1 MTNSERDEALGV
13 YKDQEEAEAAAEQV
27 RRAGV
32 DGSQIRIGDEADSKA
47 SLQAEMREEMEEA
60 WLSPQAAFVATKE
73 AAKGLSLVTP
83 VAAVLGVLVTLP
95 LALIFDLGGAPLWVR
110 LLIAV
115 ATGVIG
121 GGTVGFVV
129 GGGMAMK
136 GPDEPL
142 AAERG
147 VTVRVPAASGEVVDA
162 MEDEDPI
169 RLDTVAPSG
178 RKTST
183 VETEDERTP
192 DGVVQNLAQN
202 ARQPEGDWSR
212 TRSDDRD
219 GGE

>member
-1 MTNSERDEALGV
+1 MTNSEGDETLGV
-13 YKDQEEAEAAAEQV
+13 YKDRQEAEAAAEQIQD
-27 RRAGV
+27 AGV
-32 DGSQIRIGDEADSKA
+32 DASQIRIGDEADSKA
-47 SLQAEMREEMEEA
+47 SVQAEMREEMEEA

-83 VAAVLGVLVTLP
+83 VAAVLGILVTLP
-95 LALIFDLGGAPLWVR
+95 LGFIVDFGGAPLWVR
-110 LLIAV
+110 LLISVAV
-115 ATGVIG
+115 GALG
-121 GGTVGFVV
+121 GGTVGFVI

-136 GPDEPL
+136 GPNEPL

-147 VTVRVPAASGEVVDA
+147 VTVRAPAASDEVVAA
-162 MEDEDPI
+162 MEGEDPI

-212 TRSDDRD
+212 ERGDDPD
-219 GGE
+219 SSG

>member
-1 MTNSERDEALGV
+1 
-13 YKDQEEAEAAAEQV
+13 
-27 RRAGV
+27 
-32 DGSQIRIGDEADSKA
+32 
-47 SLQAEMREEMEEA
+47 MREEMEEA

-83 VAAVLGVLVTLP
+83 VAAVLGVLITVP
-95 LALIFDLGGAPLWVR
+95 LAFIFDLGGAPQWLR
-110 LLIAV
+110 LVIAV
-115 ATGVIG
+115 ATGAIG

-147 VTVRVPAASGEVVDA
+147 VTVRVPAAGNEVVAA
-162 MEDEDPI
+162 MEAEEPI

-183 VETEDERTP
+183 VETEEERKP
-192 DGVVQNLAQN
+192 EGVVQNLAQN
-202 ARQPEGDWSR
+202 AREPEGDWSR
-212 TRSDDRD
+212 TRGDDRD
-219 GGE
+219 SSE